1 MDVCR
6 SLADTFFT
14 HRLCECRRT
23 MLFSMF
29 SELQH
34 DYDDLAF
41 MGSNV
46 IFDGMLALCEHN
58 DTKSSTLPASSIA
71 SQIHRY
77 IE

>member
-46 IFDGMLALCEHN
+46 IFDGM
-58 DTKSSTLPASSIA
+58 TIRS
-71 SQIHRY
+71 HRHFQLVLLLVKY
-77 IE
+77 IDI

>member
-34 DYDDLAF
+34 DYDYLEF

-46 IFDGMLALCEHN
+46 IFDGILALCEHY
-58 DTKSSTLPASSIA
+58 DTKSSTNPASSIA
-71 SQIHRY
+71 SQIYRY

>member
-46 IFDGMLALCEHN
+46 IFDSMLALCEHILLLV
-58 DTKSSTLPASSIA
+58 K
-71 SQIHRY
+71 Y
-77 IE
+77 INI